1 MTPGELLFY
10 GGAALLGL
18 TVILAIVFLIAKPKY
33 RPEYGTYD
41 GGDPGKTQR
50 LLNGYPTDRVTIRRE
65 PARPQ
70 APAGPEETEKLTGG
84 SGQIAPGQETEAL
97 PGRSAGIGPGQEYRR

>member
-33 RPEYGTYD
+33 KPELGTYD
-41 GGDPGKTQR
+41 GGDPGRTQR
-50 LLNGYPTDRVTIRRE
+50 LLNGYPTDRITIRRE
-65 PARPQ
+65 PVSPQ
-70 APAGPEETEKLTGG
+70 GAEE
-84 SGQIAPGQETEAL
+84 AEAL
-97 PGRSAGIGPGQEYRR
+97 PGGSAEIGPGEEFRR

>member
-33 RPEYGTYD
+33 KPELGTYD
-41 GGDPGKTQR
+41 GGDPGRTQR
-50 LLNGYPTDRVTIRRE
+50 LLNGYPTDRITIRRE
-65 PARPQ
+65 PARPHT
-70 APAGPEETEKLTGG
+70 PGDPE
-84 SGQIAPGQETEAL
+84 ETEAL
-97 PGRSAGIGPGQEYRR
+97 PGGSAEIGRGEEFRR